1 MPENMISA
9 TIDELPQLQG
19 STFGPSD
26 WRTVPQSEVDL
37 YAQLSGDDN
46 PIHVDA
52 DFAAATPFG
61 GRIAHGL
68 LTVSVAVPLL
78 RQVFRVTG
86 MGMGIN
92 YGMNRL
98 RFPAPVPAGSRI
110 RIAGRVAEVTVI
122 DGGLQATVVVEVEVE
137 GNSKPACVAELVL
150 RYYR

>member
-137 GNSKPACVAELVL
+137 GNPKPACVAELVL